1 MANLFD
7 KTGFNFNDTTGTITT
22 LPNTAINQL
31 NTVPSLLPSQW
42 MIDDLNN
49 NDTGGYHVNPVANSC
64 NTIWSSSNTLITI
77 TSGLQGSGNLTAL
90 WTTIT
95 SDLRNIAGYSVTTGD
110 AENPPI
116 VTTKFTGQMEEYL
129 AHTYRIS
136 GVVPITA
143 NVDAASKP
151 HLEQAIQIGRALMY
165 LIYQTDGRE
174 DNAPMLGSFTSILVA
189 NTINEYANV
198 IVSYANTINASITVT
213 TSGTPPDPVVTTRT
227 SNLNYATVNT
237 IATAANSL
245 NSIFYTRRVHDENFY
260 TKSSDLVNEAKS
272 ISRYA
277 SLGSSETSLI
287 DNLVGSDKLKSRL
300 AQQ

>member
-7 KTGFNFNDTTGTITT
+7 KTGYNFNDTTGTITT

-77 TSGLQGSGNLTAL
+77 TNGLQGSGNLTAL
-90 WTTIT
+90 WSTIT
-95 SDLRNIAGYSVTTGD
+95 LDLKAIAGYSVTTGD

-116 VTTKFTGQMEEYL
+116 VTTKYAGQLQEYL
-129 AHTYRIS
+129 DHTFRIS

-174 DNAPMLGSFTSILVA
+174 DNAPMLGSFTSILIA
-189 NTINEYANV
+189 NTVNDYANV
-198 IVSYANTINASITVT
+198 IVSYANTINASITIT
-213 TSGTPPDPVVTTRT
+213 TETVGEDVITTRT
-227 SNLNYATVNT
+227 SNLSYVTVNT
-237 IATAANSL
+237 IASTANNL
-245 NSIFYTRRVHDENFY
+245 ITLVRDRRIHDENFY
-260 TKSSDLVNEAKS
+260 TKSHELVNEAKT
-272 ISRYA
+272 IRRYA
-277 SLGSSETSLI
+277 SLGSSETILI

>member
-7 KTGFNFNDTTGTITT
+7 KTGYNFNDTTGTITT

-31 NTVPSLLPSQW
+31 NTVPALLPNQW

-49 NDTGGYHVNPVANSC
+49 DDTDGYHVNPVANSC

-90 WTTIT
+90 WSTIT
-95 SDLRNIAGYSVTTGD
+95 LDLKAIAGYNVTTGD

-116 VTTKFTGQMEEYL
+116 VTTKYTGQMEEYL

-143 NVDAASKP
+143 NVDAAGKP
-151 HLEQAIQIGRALMY
+151 HLEQAIQVGRALMY

-189 NTINEYANV
+189 NTINDYANV
-198 IVSYANTINASITVT
+198 IVSYANTINASITIS
-213 TSGTPPDPVVTTRT
+213 TSGTPPDDIITIRT
-227 SNLNYATVNT
+227 SNLNYDAVNT
-237 IATAANSL
+237 IATVANGL
-245 NSIFYTRRVHDENFY
+245 NSILTTRRIHDENFY
-260 TKSSDLVNEAKS
+260 TKSHELVNEAKT
-272 ISRYA
+272 IRRYA
-277 SLGSSETSLI
+277 SLGSSETILI

>member
-7 KTGFNFNDTTGTITT
+7 KTGYNFNDTTGTITT

-31 NTVPSLLPSQW
+31 NTVPALLPNQW

-49 NDTGGYHVNPVANSC
+49 DDTDGYHVNPVAASC

-77 TSGLQGSGNLTAL
+77 TTGLQGSGNLTSL

-95 SDLRNIAGYSVTTGD
+95 TDLKAIAGYNVTTGD

-116 VTTKFTGQMEEYL
+116 VTTKITGQMEEFL

-143 NVDAASKP
+143 NVDAAAKP
-151 HLEQAIQIGRALMY
+151 HLEQAIQVGRALMY

-189 NTINEYANV
+189 NTINDYAN
-198 IVSYANTINASITVT
+198 IVVTYANTINSSITIT
-213 TSGTPPDPVVTTRT
+213 TETVGEDVITTKT
-227 SNLNYATVNT
+227 SNLSFAAVNS
-237 IATAANSL
+237 IASAANTL
-245 NSIFYTRRVHDENFY
+245 NTLFLQRRVHDENFY
-260 TKSSDLVNEAKS
+260 TKSHELVNEAKT
-272 ISRYA
+272 IRRYA

>member
-90 WTTIT
+90 WSTIT
-95 SDLRNIAGYSVTTGD
+95 TDLKAIAGYNV
-110 AENPPI
+110 A
-116 VTTKFTGQMEEYL
+116 TGQMQEYL
-129 AHTYRIS
+129 DHTYRIS

-151 HLEQAIQIGRALMY
+151 HLEQAIQVGRALMY

-213 TSGTPPDPVVTTRT
+213 TIGTPPDPVVTTRT

-237 IATAANSL
+237 IATAASSL
-245 NSIFYTRRVHDENFY
+245 NSLLSTRRVHDENFY
-260 TKSSDLVNEAKS
+260 TKSGELVNEAKS

-300 AQQ
+300 ATQ

>member
-1 MANLFD
+1 
-7 KTGFNFNDTTGTITT
+7 
-22 LPNTAINQL
+22 
-31 NTVPSLLPSQW
+31 
-42 MIDDLNN
+42 
-49 NDTGGYHVNPVANSC
+49 VANSC

-77 TSGLQGSGNLTAL
+77 TSGLEGSGNLTAL
-90 WTTIT
+90 WSTIT
-95 SDLRNIAGYSVTTGD
+95 LDLKAIAGYNVTTG
-110 AENPPI
+110 
-116 VTTKFTGQMEEYL
+116 QMQEYL
-129 AHTYRIS
+129 DHTYRIS

-260 TKSSDLVNEAKS
+260 TKSGELVNEAKS

>member
-7 KTGFNFNDTTGTITT
+7 KTGYNFNDTTGSITT

-31 NTVPSLLPSQW
+31 NTVPALLPNQW

-49 NDTGGYHVNPVANSC
+49 DDTDGYHVNPVANSC

-77 TSGLQGSGNLTAL
+77 TNGLQGSGNLTAL
-90 WTTIT
+90 WSTIT
-95 SDLRNIAGYSVTTGD
+95 LDLKAIAGYNVTTGD

-116 VTTKFTGQMEEYL
+116 VTTKYTGQMEEYL

-143 NVDAASKP
+143 NVDAAGKP
-151 HLEQAIQIGRALMY
+151 HLEQAIQVGRALMY

-174 DNAPMLGSFTSILVA
+174 DNAPMLGSFTSILIA
-189 NTINEYANV
+189 NTINDYANI
-198 IVSYANTINASITVT
+198 IVTYANTVNASITVT
-213 TSGTPPDPVVTTRT
+213 TSGTPPNVISTRT
-227 SNLNYATVNT
+227 SNLNYDTVNT
-237 IATAANSL
+237 IATTASSL
-245 NSIFYTRRVHDENFY
+245 NSILYTRRVHDENFY
-260 TKSSDLVNEAKS
+260 TKSNELVDEAKS
-272 ISRYA
+272 LRRYA
-277 SLGSSETSLI
+277 SLGSTETSLI

-300 AQQ
+300 ATQ